1 MVFLWYSS
9 EALSCGFFGVCGFP
23 RFLLLW
29 LLLLWYGS
37 CSCLQRF
44 LGSVLFS
51 WLFGYFFHGN
61 FIHGSSILV
70 VIGFAS
76 FPLLLRCCSSFPN
89 VILRVSHFTMKK
101 FSNKVYLSLTILCQ
115 VSQESDQPSSKI
127 LYLLTKSKIVKRIN

>member
-23 RFLLLW
+23 RFLLLCC
-29 LLLLWYGS
+29 YFVMAS
-37 CSCLQRF
+37 CSCPQRF
-44 LGSVLFS
+44 LGFVLFS
-51 WLFGYFFHGN
+51 FGFSVIFLWQLFHGT
-61 FIHGSSILV
+61 SVVV

-89 VILRVSHFTMKK
+89 VILWSVILQWKN
-101 FSNKVYLSLTILCQ
+101 FSDKVYLSLTILCQ